1 MSQHPLRFLREEF
14 DFKNFDNIIEEGK
27 DGKEKTYWVVG
38 PTIVS
43 EAENKNGRRYQK
55 SVCER
60 EVERFQK
67 NINENRSAGELGHP
81 STPEINLERI
91 SHYIKELK
99 QDGNIWIGKHQVAS
113 TPMGN
118 IAKALI
124 NDGYKM
130 GISTRGLGTVKDGI
144 VGEDFRLITADL
156 VSEPSGPGCFVES
169 IVENK
174 QWIIDESG
182 KITEAKIEMAYDVLE
197 NKLADMPKHDVEKYM
212 MEAISGFISKIQ
224 NG

>member
-1 MSQHPLRFLREEF
+1 MHPLQFLREDF
-14 DFKNFDNIIEEGK
+14 DFQNFDNIIEEAAE
-27 DGKEKTYWVVG
+27 GKEKTYWVVG

-43 EAENKNGRRYQK
+43 EAENKNGRSYQK

-60 EVERFQK
+60 EVKRFEQIIK
-67 NINENRSAGELGHP
+67 ENRSAGELGHP

-99 QDGNIWIGKHQVAS
+99 QDGNIWIGKHKVAS

-118 IAKALI
+118 IAKSLI

-130 GISTRGLGTVKDGI
+130 GISTRGLGTVKDGV

-182 KITEAKIEMAYDVLE
+182 KIMEAKVEEAYEDLE
-197 NKLADMPKHDVEKYM
+197 EKISDIPKNDVEKFM
-212 MEAISGFISKIQ
+212 MEAIQSFISKIQ
-224 NG
+224 KA